1 MNLLETTKT
10 SIKALGAN
18 KVRSALTML
27 GVIIGVFAVVMM
39 VALGKGAQNYI
50 TDQFEALGSNLVFV
64 SPGSSGFGRDPAESF
79 TRNKLDIKHVELV
92 NTQAKEFV
100 KSTTPWIS
108 VGETARYK
116 TKSYYA
122 SINAMNDEG
131 VNIFNYVLDSGRFFT
146 KSEVRGK
153 AKVAILG
160 PLVSKEL
167 FGNLNPLGKSA
178 KIGDDSYEVIGT
190 FAPKGQNYDNGIIMP
205 YTSAMDSFDIK
216 QLSGIAIKVTDENN
230 IDTAMKQI
238 EIALLRDLKPDDFSV
253 LSQKYILSSIQD
265 ILGMLTLAIGGIAG
279 ISLVVGGIGIMNIM
293 LVSVTERTREIGLR
307 KAVGATPNNIAIQFL
322 IESIMLSVGG
332 GMIGLF
338 IGWLG
343 SLVARSFIRTEIPW
357 WAVVLAFVFS
367 VGVGTVFGTYP
378 AIKAAKKD
386 PIEAL
391 RYE

>member
-343 SLVARSFIRTEIPW
+343 SLVARNFIRTEIPW

>member
-64 SPGSSGFGRDPAESF
+64 SPGSSGFGRAPAESF
-79 TRNKLDIKHVELV
+79 TRNKLDIKHVGLV

-205 YTSAMDSFDIK
+205 YTSAMDSLD
-216 QLSGIAIKVTDENN
+216 IKVTDENN

-238 EIALLRDLKPDDFSV
+238 ELALLRDLKPDDFSV
-253 LSQKYILSSIQD
+253 LSQKDILSSIQD

-279 ISLVVGGIGIMNIM
+279 ISLVV
-293 LVSVTERTREIGLR
+293 
-307 KAVGATPNNIAIQFL
+307 
-322 IESIMLSVGG
+322 
-332 GMIGLF
+332 
-338 IGWLG
+338 
-343 SLVARSFIRTEIPW
+343 
-357 WAVVLAFVFS
+357 
-367 VGVGTVFGTYP
+367 
-378 AIKAAKKD
+378 
-386 PIEAL
+386 
-391 RYE
+391 

>member
-18 KVRSALTML
+18 KVRSSLTML

-205 YTSAMDSFDIK
+205 YTSAMDSLDIK

-238 EIALLRDLKPDDFSV
+238 EIPLLRDLKPDDFSV
-253 LSQKYILSSIQD
+253 
-265 ILGMLTLAIGGIAG
+265 
-279 ISLVVGGIGIMNIM
+279 
-293 LVSVTERTREIGLR
+293 
-307 KAVGATPNNIAIQFL
+307 
-322 IESIMLSVGG
+322 
-332 GMIGLF
+332 
-338 IGWLG
+338 
-343 SLVARSFIRTEIPW
+343 
-357 WAVVLAFVFS
+357 
-367 VGVGTVFGTYP
+367 
-378 AIKAAKKD
+378 
-386 PIEAL
+386 
-391 RYE
+391 